1 MPREAAPGLRAE
13 VSGPAEGSLGARIR
27 RVRLVPYQAVLGEWE
42 AADGLAAVR
51 LRDGRRPGVL
61 PVAEFL
67 RRVERRVRAHGTALR
82 EPA

>member
-1 MPREAAPGLRAE
+1 MAPASVASAWCRT
-13 VSGPAEGSLGARIR
+13 
-27 RVRLVPYQAVLGEWE
+27 QAVLGEWE